1 DTLLDTFGE
10 FAHSLKERASILGY
24 LLRYGSTPAIRS
36 YAGSL
41 LRDAGELANS
51 GPVKILRRAPEVG
64 AAVGFVADLLD
75 GDSVGRAGLQAA
87 GSYGLGAAGAAVG
100 TAACGAETLATL
112 GVGSLACTVLIT
124 AGGVAGDYIGK
135 KIGGWVADRLHW

>member
-1 DTLLDTFGE
+1 GGSPLTFTDPSGLIPLPCDQLDSLASLGHGLDTLLDTFGE

-51 GPVKILRRAPEVG
+51 GPVKILRRATKVG

-75 GDSVGRAGLQAA
+75 GDSV
-87 GSYGLGAAGAAVG
+87 
-100 TAACGAETLATL
+100 
-112 GVGSLACTVLIT
+112 
-124 AGGVAGDYIGK
+124 
-135 KIGGWVADRLHW
+135 